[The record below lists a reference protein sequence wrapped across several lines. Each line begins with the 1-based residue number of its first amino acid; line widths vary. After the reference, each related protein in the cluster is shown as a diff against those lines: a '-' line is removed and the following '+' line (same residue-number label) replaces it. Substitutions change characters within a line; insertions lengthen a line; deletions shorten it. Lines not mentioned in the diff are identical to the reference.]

1 MNDKKDEHEK
11 MLDALLP
18 GTAQNVELQIWPAM
32 GGVQWVKQG
41 YALFRQH
48 ALRWLGALG
57 VLFLV
62 MMAVGML
69 PVVGDLLGFLLNPV
83 MNAGLMYFASRLA
96 VGREA
101 RINDLFVGLRQR
113 TAALVGAGALNLL
126 ATFFLLVLLVM
137 MAIGTLGEEPL
148 QALTVALEGEDF
160 DAVKA
165 IVEPHSQALLLDV
178 LIVML
183 LYIPLAAA
191 FWFAPPLILLKQCG
205 VMAALKLSLTACIR
219 NFLPLTLYS
228 LVLVGWV
235 MLGTVLFSLLAT
247 VSEALAVG
255 ALTGLAILF
264 VGVIVAAQWV
274 SYNAIFP
281 QADTGAP
288 MSSDGPDGQG
298 DLLL

>member
-1 MNDKKDEHEK
+1 M
-11 MLDALLP
+11 
-18 GTAQNVELQIWPAM
+18 
-32 GGVQWVKQG
+32 
-41 YALFRQH
+41 
-48 ALRWLGALG
+48 
-57 VLFLV
+57 
-62 MMAVGML
+62 
-69 PVVGDLLGFLLNPV
+69 
-83 MNAGLMYFASRLA
+83 
-96 VGREA
+96 
-101 RINDLFVGLRQR
+101 
-113 TAALVGAGALNLL
+113 
-126 ATFFLLVLLVM
+126 
-137 MAIGTLGEEPL
+137 
-148 QALTVALEGEDF
+148 
-160 DAVKA
+160 
-165 IVEPHSQALLLDV
+165 